1 MGRSTISH
9 GLSISL
15 VLGSL
20 LMAPVLTETAQ
31 AQSASDGRAE
41 LPSTQAYRAAT
52 QEGRTA
58 YNNGSYETALDHFI
72 DAAQAR
78 PDQPSVYRN
87 IARTYYWM
95 KQYAPAVAYYDMY
108 LRVAPDSAETKR
120 ITQERRSA
128 ADRTGDTVWKLPDDQ
143 KRVQEALQE
152 QLNTGDAYTQGGGG
166 AWALYQTLLRT
177 GYARPDLAELK
188 ARLRTKLV
196 DEFEARLVPQD
207 GQPTPQLSLSEWR
220 LQEERLQ
227 SALKLA
233 DTQSFAG
240 RLRDR
245 LQVVDAAVAL
255 LNGEWGRAASMAQSA
270 TKSNPDMDFV
280 RWFHL
285 AALVHAERYGEA
297 SAALDNLRSRVAGES
312 SQLRDYHRL
321 MQAIVAQRRG
331 DTDSAASIYS
341 DLLD

>member
-1 MGRSTISH
+1 MHRRTTTTIVALSL
-9 GLSISL
+9 GLASL
-15 VLGSL
+15 VSVSVMGT
-20 LMAPVLTETAQ
+20 PTAR
-31 AQSASDGRAE
+31 AQTSADGAE
-41 LPSTQAYRAAT
+41 LPSTQAYRAANG
-52 QEGRTA
+52 EGRTA
-58 YNNGSYETALDHFI
+58 YNNGSYETALEHFI

-95 KQYAPAVAYYDMY
+95 KRYAPAVAYYDMY
-108 LRVAPDSAETKR
+108 LRVAPESAETKR

-128 ADRTGDTVWKLPDDQ
+128 EDRTGDTVWKLPDDQ
-143 KRVQEALQE
+143 KRVYEALQD
-152 QLNTGDAYTQGGGG
+152 QLNTGDAYTNGGGG

-188 ARLRTKLV
+188 ERLRTKLV
-196 DEFEARLVPQD
+196 DEFEGRLAPQD

-220 LQEERLQ
+220 LQEERLE

-233 DTQSFAG
+233 DTQTYAG

-245 LQVVDAAVAL
+245 LQIVDAAVAL
-255 LNGEWGRAASMAQSA
+255 LNSEWNRAAELARSA
-270 TKSNPDMDFV
+270 AGSNPQMGFV

-285 AALVHAERYGEA
+285 AALVHAERYGDA
-297 SAALDNLRSRVAGES
+297 SSALDNLRSQLAGES

-331 DTDSAASIYS
+331 DTESAASIYS